1 MEREKFGSRLGFI
14 LISAGCAIGIGNVWR
29 FPYVAGNNGG
39 GIFVLL
45 YMLFLLMFGIPV
57 LSMELAMGRASKSSI
72 IRAYHELERPG
83 QKWHIHGYLGMIGN
97 YILLFFYTTVSGWML
112 GYFIKYVTGDI
123 TKNTD
128 SSQMFADVIA
138 NPWIMFVWMAVIV
151 LIAVIV
157 CSMGLQNGVEKI
169 TKYMM
174 LILLGLMV
182 VLAIHSLTLDGAAK
196 GMQYFLIPDM
206 NKIEEAGLGNI
217 IIEAMRQAFFTL
229 SVGMGS
235 MMIFGSYIGKERRL
249 TGEAV
254 NVCVLDTVVALI
266 AGLIIFPACFAFNV
280 QPGEGPS
287 LVFIT
292 LPNIFNNMPGSR
304 IWGSLFFVFMGFAA
318 LTTIIA
324 VFENIISFAKDLW
337 GWERKKAIV
346 INLIAIIVLSMPC
359 VLGFNLL
366 SGFQPLGE
374 GSTIL
379 DLEDFIVSNNLLP
392 LGSLVYLLFCVTK
405 KGWGW
410 KNFEAE
416 VNTGE
421 GIRFPGWIR
430 PYVTYIL
437 PVIILIIFV
446 MGYLTKFF
454 IK

>member
-57 LSMELAMGRASKSSI
+57 LSMELAMGRSSKSSI
-72 IRAYHELERPG
+72 IRAYHELEQPG

-128 SSQMFADVIA
+128 SSQMFADVTA

-174 LILLGLMV
+174 LILLGLIV
-182 VLAIHSLTLDGAAK
+182 VLAIHSLTLDGAGK
-196 GMQYFLIPDM
+196 GMQYFLVPDM
-206 NKIEEAGLGNI
+206 DKIKEVGLGNI

-235 MMIFGSYIGKERRL
+235 MMIFGSYIGKERAL
-249 TGEAV
+249 VGEGIQITL
-254 NVCVLDTVVALI
+254 LDTFVAI
-266 AGLIIFPACFAFNV
+266 MSGVIIFPACMSYNI
-280 QPGEGPS
+280 PTDSGPS
-287 LVFIT
+287 LIFVT
-292 LPNIFNNMPGSR
+292 LPKVFEHMSGGR
-304 IWGSLFFVFMGFAA
+304 FWGAMFFLFMTFAA
-318 LTTIIA
+318 LSTVIA
-324 VFENIISFAKDLW
+324 VLENIIACNMEAF
-337 GWERKKAIV
+337 GWNRKKAGV
-346 INLIAIIVLSMPC
+346 INLFIIIIMSIPC
-359 VLGFNLL
+359 ILGFNVL
-366 SGFQPLGE
+366 SGFTPLGA
-374 GSTIL
+374 GTNVL
-379 DLEDFIVSNNLLP
+379 DLEDFLVSSLILP
-392 LGSLVYLLFCVTK
+392 IGSLVILLFCTTK
-405 KGWGW
+405 LGWGYD
-410 KNFEAE
+410 NYMNE
-416 VNTGE
+416 VNTGK
-421 GIRFPGWIR
+421 GIGMPKIFKF
-430 PYVTYIL
+430 YLKYIL
-437 PVIILIIFV
+437 PLIILFIIID
-446 MGYLTKFF
+446 GL
-454 IK
+454 I

>member
-57 LSMELAMGRASKSSI
+57 LSMELTMGRASKSSI

-174 LILLGLMV
+174 LILLGLIV
-182 VLAIHSLTLDGAAK
+182 VLAIHSLTLDGAGK
-196 GMQYFLIPDM
+196 GMQY
-206 NKIEEAGLGNI
+206 
-217 IIEAMRQAFFTL
+217 
-229 SVGMGS
+229 
-235 MMIFGSYIGKERRL
+235 Y
-249 TGEAV
+249 
-254 NVCVLDTVVALI
+254 
-266 AGLIIFPACFAFNV
+266 
-280 QPGEGPS
+280 
-287 LVFIT
+287 
-292 LPNIFNNMPGSR
+292 
-304 IWGSLFFVFMGFAA
+304 
-318 LTTIIA
+318 
-324 VFENIISFAKDLW
+324 
-337 GWERKKAIV
+337 
-346 INLIAIIVLSMPC
+346 
-359 VLGFNLL
+359 
-366 SGFQPLGE
+366 
-374 GSTIL
+374 
-379 DLEDFIVSNNLLP
+379 
-392 LGSLVYLLFCVTK
+392 Y
-405 KGWGW
+405 
-410 KNFEAE
+410 
-416 VNTGE
+416 
-421 GIRFPGWIR
+421 
-430 PYVTYIL
+430 
-437 PVIILIIFV
+437 
-446 MGYLTKFF
+446 
-454 IK
+454 

>member
-72 IRAYHELERPG
+72 IRAYHELEQPG

-128 SSQMFADVIA
+128 SSQMFADVTA

-151 LIAVIV
+151 LIAVII

-174 LILLGLMV
+174 LILLGLIV

-196 GMQYFLIPDM
+196 GIQYFLIPDM

-235 MMIFGSYIGKERRL
+235 MMIFGSYIGKDRSL
-249 TGEAV
+249 MGESV
-254 NVCVLDTVVALI
+254 HVIVLDTFVAVI
-266 AGLIIFPACFAFNV
+266 AGVIMFCACFTYGLEVNA
-280 QPGEGPS
+280 GPS
-287 LVFIT
+287 LLFDTMAAV
-292 LPNIFNNMPGSR
+292 FNNMSGGR
-304 IWGSLFFVFMGFAA
+304 IWGSLFFLFMVFAAMSTVLGVCENILAMIRELTGWSRPKGSVVCGTGVFLLA
-318 LTTIIA
+318 LTTA
-324 VFENIISFAKDLW
+324 
-337 GWERKKAIV
+337 
-346 INLIAIIVLSMPC
+346 
-359 VLGFNLL
+359 LGF
-366 SGFQPLGE
+366 SVFHFQPFAE
-374 GSTIL
+374 GTTCL
-379 DLEDFIVSNNLLP
+379 DFWDFIVSNNILP
-392 LGSLVYLLFCVTK
+392 LGSLILALFCCNK
-405 KGWGW
+405 FGWGW
-410 KNFEAE
+410 DNFIKES
-416 VNTGE
+416 NTGK
-421 GIRFPGWIR
+421 GLKVQSWMKPLFRFVLPIMIAFI
-430 PYVTYIL
+430 YVYGMST
-437 PVIILIIFV
+437 FNWR
-446 MGYLTKFF
+446 
-454 IK
+454 

>member
-128 SSQMFADVIA
+128 SSQMFADVTA

-174 LILLGLMV
+174 LILLGLIV
-182 VLAIHSLTLDGAAK
+182 VLAIHSLTLDGAGK
-196 GMQYFLIPDM
+196 GMQYFLVPDM
-206 NKIEEAGLGNI
+206 DKIKEVGLGNI

-235 MMIFGSYIGKERRL
+235 MMIFGSYIGKERAL
-249 TGEAV
+249 VGEGIQITL
-254 NVCVLDTVVALI
+254 LDTFVAI
-266 AGLIIFPACFAFNV
+266 MSGVIIFPACMSYNI
-280 QPGEGPS
+280 PTDSGPS
-287 LVFIT
+287 LIFVT
-292 LPNIFNNMPGSR
+292 LPK
-304 IWGSLFFVFMGFAA
+304 
-318 LTTIIA
+318 
-324 VFENIISFAKDLW
+324 VFEHMSGGRFW
-337 GWERKKAIV
+337 GAWNRKKAGV
-346 INLIAIIVLSMPC
+346 INLFIIIIMSIPC
-359 VLGFNLL
+359 ILGFNVL
-366 SGFQPLGE
+366 SGFTPLGA
-374 GSTIL
+374 GTNVL
-379 DLEDFIVSNNLLP
+379 DLEDFLVSSLILP
-392 LGSLVYLLFCVTK
+392 IGSLVILLFCTTK
-405 KGWGW
+405 LGWGYD
-410 KNFEAE
+410 NYMNE
-416 VNTGE
+416 VNTGK
-421 GIRFPGWIR
+421 GIGMPKIFKF
-430 PYVTYIL
+430 YLKYIL
-437 PVIILIIFV
+437 PLIILFIIID
-446 MGYLTKFF
+446 GL
-454 IK
+454 I

>member
-128 SSQMFADVIA
+128 SSQMFADVTA

-174 LILLGLMV
+174 LILLGLIV
-182 VLAIHSLTLDGAAK
+182 VLAIHSLTLDGAGK
-196 GMQYFLIPDM
+196 GMQYFLVPDM
-206 NKIEEAGLGNI
+206 DKIKEVGLGNI

-235 MMIFGSYIGKERRL
+235 MMIFGSYIGKERAL
-249 TGEAV
+249 VGEGIQITL
-254 NVCVLDTVVALI
+254 LDTFVAI
-266 AGLIIFPACFAFNV
+266 MSGVIIFPACMSYNI
-280 QPGEGPS
+280 PTDSGPS
-287 LVFIT
+287 LIFVT
-292 LPNIFNNMPGSR
+292 LPRCSNICQVEDSGAQC
-304 IWGSLFFVFMGFAA
+304 FFF
-318 LTTIIA
+318 L
-324 VFENIISFAKDLW
+324 
-337 GWERKKAIV
+337 
-346 INLIAIIVLSMPC
+346 
-359 VLGFNLL
+359 
-366 SGFQPLGE
+366 
-374 GSTIL
+374 
-379 DLEDFIVSNNLLP
+379 
-392 LGSLVYLLFCVTK
+392 
-405 KGWGW
+405 
-410 KNFEAE
+410 
-416 VNTGE
+416 
-421 GIRFPGWIR
+421 
-430 PYVTYIL
+430 
-437 PVIILIIFV
+437 
-446 MGYLTKFF
+446 
-454 IK
+454 